1 MSKTLQIKVCG
12 VRDQSESIDAL
23 GVDYIGH
30 IFWEQSSRY
39 LDRAAAET
47 AAQIA
52 VEAKRIGVFVD
63 ASPDELMSQI
73 EKYHLDG
80 VQLHGN
86 ESATA
91 LAELRQRFD
100 GLIFK
105 AFSIDEHFDFSRTDA
120 YLESVD
126 LFVFDA
132 AGRLPGGNGHTFNWK
147 LLGSY
152 QGSRP
157 FLLSGGIGPDQLSDL
172 KLFFAGEASEKCGGL
187 DLNSKF
193 EHQPAQKDIAKLANF
208 ITQIQSL

>member
-39 LDRAAAET
+39 LKPVAAE
-47 AAQIA
+47 AAGQI
-52 VEAKRIGVFVD
+52 VVKAKRIGVFVD
-63 ASPDELMSQI
+63 ATTDELMSQI

-91 LAELRQRFD
+91 LAAVRQRFD

-105 AFSIDEHFDFSRTDA
+105 AFSLAEHFDFNRTAA
-120 YLESVD
+120 YAENVD

-132 AGRLPGGNGHTFNWK
+132 AGRLPGGNGHTFSWT
-147 LLGSY
+147 LLESY
-152 QGSRP
+152 QGTRP
-157 FLLSGGIGPDQLSDL
+157 FLLSGGIGLDQLSDL
-172 KLFFAGEASEKCGGL
+172 KLFFTSKASEKCIGL
-187 DLNSKF
+187 DLNSQF
-193 EHQPAQKDIAKLANF
+193 ELSPAQKDITKLANF

>member
-12 VRDQSESIDAL
+12 VRDQSETIDAL

-30 IFWEQSSRY
+30 IFWEHSSRY
-39 LDRAAAET
+39 LDPAAAE
-47 AAQIA
+47 AAGQIA
-52 VEAKRIGVFVD
+52 LEAKRIGVFVD
-63 ASPDELMSQI
+63 ATTDELMSKI
-73 EKYHLDG
+73 EQYHLDG

-91 LAELRQRFD
+91 LAQLRQRFD

-105 AFSIDEHFDFSRTDA
+105 AFSIAEQFDFSRTEA
-120 YLESVD
+120 YSEFVD

-132 AGRLPGGNGHTFNWK
+132 AGRLRGGNGHTFNWK
-147 LLGSY
+147 LLESY
-152 QGSRP
+152 QGTRQ
-157 FLLSGGIGPDQLSDL
+157 FLLSGGIGPDQLSEL
-172 KLFFAGEASEKCGGL
+172 KLFFASKASEKCIGL

-193 EHQPAQKDIAKLANF
+193 EHQPAHKDITKLANF

>member
-1 MSKTLQIKVCG
+1 MSKTLQLKVCG
-12 VRDQSESIDAL
+12 VRDQSETIDAL

-30 IFWEQSSRY
+30 IFWEHSSRY
-39 LDRAAAET
+39 LDPVTAEAT
-47 AAQIA
+47 AQIA
-52 VEAKRIGVFVD
+52 LEAKRIGVFVD
-63 ASPDELMSQI
+63 ATTDELLSQI
-73 EKYHLDG
+73 EQYHLDG

-91 LAELRQRFD
+91 LAQLRWRFD

-105 AFSIDEHFDFSRTDA
+105 AFSIAEQFDFSRIEA
-120 YLESVD
+120 YSESVD

-132 AGRLPGGNGHTFNWK
+132 AGHLPGGNGHTFNWT
-147 LLGSY
+147 LLESY
-152 QGSRP
+152 QGTRP

-172 KLFFAGEASEKCGGL
+172 KLFFESKASEKCIGL

>member
-39 LDRAAAET
+39 LKPVAAE
-47 AAQIA
+47 AAGQI
-52 VEAKRIGVFVD
+52 VVKAKRIGVFVD
-63 ASPDELMSQI
+63 ATTDELMSKI

-91 LAELRQRFD
+91 LAAVRQRFD

-105 AFSIDEHFDFSRTDA
+105 AFSLAEHFDFNRTAA
-120 YLESVD
+120 YAENVD

-132 AGRLPGGNGHTFNWK
+132 AGRLPGGNGHTFNWT
-147 LLGSY
+147 LLESY
-152 QGSRP
+152 QGTRP
-157 FLLSGGIGPDQLSDL
+157 FLLSGGIGLDQLSDL
-172 KLFFAGEASEKCGGL
+172 KLFFTSKASEKCIGL
-187 DLNSKF
+187 DLNSQF
-193 EHQPAQKDIAKLANF
+193 ELSPAQKDITKLANF